1 MKFPPGKRAR
11 VVAGAI
17 VNDITR
23 EGLERLPAESELL
36 ERYEISRPTLR
47 EGLRLLEMYGVIT
60 LKTGPGGGAVVN
72 AVAGRDF
79 ATSSSLYFH
88 VLGFNLADLMKSRLH
103 LEPLMVRLAAERVK
117 SGVAWPDGSPTL
129 SSDGATSSQGDFHFA
144 VAEFAGDP
152 VLLLFAHA
160 LRDITQDISR
170 GHRLPALADT
180 DRRVAHSDI
189 AKAIA
194 AGTPTK
200 AEALMRE
207 HIQAYIDLI
216 ATHSPHLLDQVID
229 WN

>member
-1 MKFPPGKRAR
+1 MKLMAGKRAR
-11 VVAGAI
+11 VVAGEI

-36 ERYEISRPTLR
+36 ERYAVSRPTLR

-60 LKTGPGGGAVVN
+60 LKTGPGGGAIVN
-72 AVAGRDF
+72 AVASQDF
-79 ATSSSLYFH
+79 AASSSLYFH
-88 VLGFNLADLMKSRLH
+88 VLGFTLGDLMKSRLH
-103 LEPLMVRLAAERVK
+103 LEPLMVRLAADRVK
-117 SGVAWPDGSPTL
+117 SGTPWPYGSVDQSGETE
-129 SSDGATSSQGDFHFA
+129 GRGDFHFA

-170 GHRLPALADT
+170 GHRLPALTDAD
-180 DRRVAHSDI
+180 RSVAHSDI

-200 AEALMRE
+200 AEALMRA
-207 HIQAYIDLI
+207 HIEAYTQLI
-216 ATHSPHLLDQVID
+216 ASHSPHLLDQVID
-229 WN
+229 WG